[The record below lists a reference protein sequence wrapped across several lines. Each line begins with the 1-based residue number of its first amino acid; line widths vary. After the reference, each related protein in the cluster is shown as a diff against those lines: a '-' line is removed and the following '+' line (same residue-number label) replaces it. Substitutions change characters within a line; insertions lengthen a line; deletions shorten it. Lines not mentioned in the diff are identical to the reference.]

1 VVDKSKHQRTQTVRA
16 VTRSGEDMGIIGQM
30 WEKQHGRQ
38 LLITAT
44 TFGAAAV
51 LLIVSAYQLLFL
63 QNDSDWGEF
72 TGAAIGMIV
81 LSSIVLIVA
90 TPEFLNLRGCVN
102 ILAELKEIESTS
114 ELKRRRS
121 EGDEA
126 AKTLGAG
133 HAQAWDDFLVSKG
146 LKKRK

>member
-1 VVDKSKHQRTQTVRA
+1 
-16 VTRSGEDMGIIGQM
+16 MGIFGNM

-38 LLITAT
+38 LLIAATA
-44 TFGAAAV
+44 FGAAAV
-51 LLIVSAYQLLFL
+51 LLMVSAYQLLFL
-63 QNDSDWGEF
+63 QNNADWGEL

-90 TPEFLNLRGCVN
+90 TPEFLNLRGYVN
-102 ILAELKEIESTS
+102 VLAELKEIESTS

-126 AKTLGAG
+126 AKSLGAG
-133 HAQAWDDFLVSKG
+133 HAQSWDDFLVSRG

>member
-1 VVDKSKHQRTQTVRA
+1 
-16 VTRSGEDMGIIGQM
+16 MGIFGNM

-38 LLITAT
+38 LLIAATA
-44 TFGAAAV
+44 FGAAAV
-51 LLIVSAYQLLFL
+51 LLMVSAYQLLFL
-63 QNDSDWGEF
+63 QNDADWGEL

-90 TPEFLNLRGCVN
+90 TPEFLNLRGYVN
-102 ILAELKEIESTS
+102 VLAELKEIESTS

-126 AKTLGAG
+126 AQSLGAG
-133 HAQAWDDFLVSKG
+133 HAQSWDDFLVSRG

>member
-1 VVDKSKHQRTQTVRA
+1 MASKA
-16 VTRSGEDMGIIGQM
+16 LNQM
-30 WEKQHGRQ
+30 
-38 LLITAT
+38 IFDA
-44 TFGAAAV
+44 
-51 LLIVSAYQLLFL
+51 
-63 QNDSDWGEF
+63 DWGEL

-90 TPEFLNLRGCVN
+90 TPEFLNLRGYVN
-102 ILAELKEIESTS
+102 VLAELKEIESTS

-126 AKTLGAG
+126 AKSLGAG
-133 HAQAWDDFLVSKG
+133 HAQSWDDFLVSRG

>member
-1 VVDKSKHQRTQTVRA
+1 
-16 VTRSGEDMGIIGQM
+16 MGIFGNM

-38 LLITAT
+38 LLIAATA
-44 TFGAAAV
+44 FGAAAV
-51 LLIVSAYQLLFL
+51 LLMVSAYQLLFL
-63 QNDSDWGEF
+63 QNDADWGEL

-90 TPEFLNLRGCVN
+90 TPEFLNLRGYVN
-102 ILAELKEIESTS
+102 VLAELKEIESTS
-114 ELKRRRS
+114 ELKRRKS

-126 AKTLGAG
+126 AKSLGAG
-133 HAQAWDDFLVSKG
+133 HAQSWDDFLVSRG